1 MKNIEDKTNRYKTF
15 LDTLFE
21 NVHEGIVIADKKG
34 KILQANQHF
43 LEIFGYK
50 KNEVLGKLL
59 DELITSP
66 KERNKAASFTKKVAH
81 GKNISFKTVRFTK
94 KGNPVNVSVL
104 ASPIIIDGN
113 LEAVYGIYRDI
124 TKQIQIEKDLQTERD
139 RAQKYLDIAGVII
152 ASINTKGEVTLINR
166 QGCKILGY
174 KQKEIIGKNWFDNFL
189 PTRLQND
196 VKKVFKNLLKGDIK
210 QVKKYDNP
218 ILNKK
223 GEERLITWH
232 NTFLQNDKGVITG
245 ILSSGKDITEIKKF
259 QEAQAAQYA
268 ISEAANT
275 CKSLKELFF
284 AIHKIISQIIP
295 ADNFFIA
302 IYDRDS
308 NTVSFPYI
316 ISKYEKSIPDRKN
329 GEGLTEMVIRT
340 GKAIH
345 ATPKKFKDILK
356 KGEAKLLGKPWVDW
370 LGVPLLANKKVIGV
384 LTIESYD
391 KEVKFGKKELTTLK
405 FISNQV
411 AMAIERQRNQ
421 ENLQQ
426 ETAKL
431 SSMVSGMKEGI
442 IFADSQD
449 KIIEVNDYF
458 LNLVGK
464 NRQEII
470 GKTIWEFHK
479 RNISDKI
486 KKIIWKFKN
495 NPNASAVELQRPLGD
510 METIFR
516 FQPVYDKAKYA
527 GIIFNLI
534 DVSKLK
540 HAQKKAIAASKAK
553 SEFLANM
560 SHEIRTPMNGVIG
573 MTELALKTKI
583 TSEQKEYLNAIKASG
598 ESLLTIINDILDISK
613 IEASKIELE
622 AVNFNLADI
631 VNNTVSS
638 IAFQA
643 HSKGLELACRVPPN
657 ISYDVIGDPGRL
669 RQILLN
675 LLSNALKF
683 TSKGEILVSVEEK
696 SHKKEEV
703 ILHFTVS
710 DTGIG
715 IPKTKQSLI
724 FKAFSQADSSTTRKF
739 GGTGLGLTISAR
751 LVEMMQGKIW
761 IKSQAGKGSEF
772 HFTVTLGI
780 KPTSKRMLPAF
791 NAKKFKNLPVLIVD
805 DNNTNR
811 RILKELVKSWNMLPS
826 EAATGKS
833 ALTKMKSAEKE
844 GTPFKLVLVD
854 YFMPGMDG
862 FELSEKIKQDSKL
875 NATKII
881 MLSSAGT
888 RGDSARCSNLGI
900 TAYLPKPVNQS
911 DLLDAILLSFE
922 EPKKIKKTQPLITQ
936 HSLRESRKGYKI
948 LLAEDNPINQKV
960 ALYLLQRQG
969 HQVKIANN
977 GEEVLKSIK
986 NDKFDLILMDIQ
998 MPKMDGLKATATIR
1012 LQEKKSKLHIPI
1024 IAMTAHTLKG
1034 DREKCLEAGMDD
1046 YLSKPVNPDKLKK
1059 AIAGVMKKSM

>member
-1 MKNIEDKTNRYKTF
+1 MNNIEDKTKRYKTF

-21 NVHEGIVIADKKG
+21 NVFEGIVIADKKG

-50 KNEVLGKLL
+50 KNEALGKLL

-66 KERNKAASFTKKVAH
+66 KERKKAACFTKKVAH

-94 KGNPVNVSVL
+94 KGKPIDVSVL

-124 TKQIQIEKDLQTERD
+124 TDQMRIEKDLRTERD
-139 RAQKYLDIAGVII
+139 RAQKFLDIAGVMLV
-152 ASINTKGEVTLINR
+152 SLNTKGEVTLINR

-189 PTRLQND
+189 PTRLQNN
-196 VKKVFKNLLKGDIK
+196 VKKVYKKLLKGDIK

-223 GEERLITWH
+223 GEERLIAWD
-232 NTFLQNDKGVITG
+232 NTCLRNDKGNITG
-245 ILSSGKDITEIKKF
+245 ILSSGKDSTKKRELE
-259 QEAQAAQYA
+259 EAQAAQYA
-268 ISEAANT
+268 ISEATNT
-275 CKSLKELFF
+275 TKSLKELFF
-284 AIHKIISQIIP
+284 AIHKIISHIIH

-302 IYDRDS
+302 IYDQDS
-308 NTVSFPYI
+308 NTVSFPYVI
-316 ISKYEKSIPDRKN
+316 DKYEKSIPDRKN

-340 GKAIH
+340 GKPLH
-345 ATPKKFKDILK
+345 APPQKFKEILK

-370 LGVPLLANKKVIGV
+370 LGVPLITNKKVIGV

-391 KEVKFGKKELTTLK
+391 KEVRFGKKELAILQ
-405 FISNQV
+405 FISTQV
-411 AMAIERQRNQ
+411 ALAIERQRNQ
-421 ENLQQ
+421 ENLLQ
-426 ETAKL
+426 ETA
-431 SSMVSGMKEGI
+431 
-442 IFADSQD
+442 
-449 KIIEVNDYF
+449 
-458 LNLVGK
+458 
-464 NRQEII
+464 
-470 GKTIWEFHK
+470 
-479 RNISDKI
+479 
-486 KKIIWKFKN
+486 
-495 NPNASAVELQRPLGD
+495 
-510 METIFR
+510 
-516 FQPVYDKAKYA
+516 
-527 GIIFNLI
+527 
-534 DVSKLK
+534 KLK

-583 TSEQKEYLNAIKASG
+583 TSEQEEYLNAIKASG

-622 AVNFNLADI
+622 SINFNLADM

-643 HSKGLELACRVPPN
+643 HNKGLELACRIPPN
-657 ISYDVIGDPGRL
+657 IPYDVIGDPGRL

-703 ILHFTVS
+703 ALHFTVS

-715 IPKTKQSLI
+715 ISKAKQSLI
-724 FKAFSQADSSTTRKF
+724 FKAFSQADSSTTREF

-751 LVEMMQGKIW
+751 LVEMMQGKLW

-780 KPTSKRMLPAF
+780 KPTSKLKLPSLQ
-791 NAKKFKNLPVLIVD
+791 AKKFKNLPVLIVD
-805 DNNTNR
+805 DNDTNR
-811 RILKELVKSWNMLPS
+811 RILKEMIKSWNMLPS
-826 EAATGKS
+826 EASIGKS
-833 ALTKMKSAEKE
+833 ALIKMKSAEKE

-862 FELSEKIKQDSKL
+862 FELSEKIKQDSRL
-875 NATKII
+875 NTTKII

-888 RGDSARCSNLGI
+888 RGDSTRCSKLGI
-900 TAYLPKPVNQS
+900 AAYLPKPVNQS
-911 DLLDAILLSFE
+911 DLLDAIILTFGE
-922 EPKKIKKTQPLITQ
+922 QKKNKETQPLITQ
-936 HSLRESRKGYKI
+936 HSLRETRKGYKI

-960 ALYLLQRQG
+960 ALHLLQRQG
-969 HQVKIANN
+969 HLVKIVNN
-977 GEEVLKSIK
+977 GEEVLKSVKKDI
-986 NDKFDLILMDIQ
+986 FDLILMDVQ
-998 MPKMDGLKATATIR
+998 MPKMDGLKATAAIR

-1024 IAMTAHTLKG
+1024 IAMTAHALKG
-1034 DREKCLEAGMDD
+1034 DRDKCLDAGMDD

-1059 AIAGVMKKSM
+1059 VIAGVIKKPG